1 MTDHWAELTDFALS
15 LARASG
21 AAILP
26 HFRRN
31 APIDV
36 KVHEA
41 WDPVTEGDRAG
52 ERAIR
57 DLIEKHHPSHG
68 IIGEEFGSKTGTSG
82 LTWIL
87 DPVDGTR
94 AFISGLPTW
103 GTLIA
108 LYEEGVPRIGLMH
121 QPFTGEIF
129 FGNPGGAW
137 LDHRGQRNQ
146 LHVRQNSSL
155 AEALAGTTS
164 PYLFKNNDAEPFERL
179 QRKTKLMRFGGDCYF
194 FAMVAAG
201 HLDLALDPAT
211 QIYDVAGLIPIITGA
226 GGHIGSWT
234 DNDPAK
240 GGNILAASSQK
251 LLEEAKAV
259 MTGTT

>member
-1 MTDHWAELTDFALS
+1 MTDHWAHLTDFART
-15 LARASG
+15 LAHTSG

-26 HFRRN
+26 YFREN
-31 APIDV
+31 APIDL
-36 KVHEA
+36 KAHEG

-52 ERAIR
+52 ERVIR
-57 DLIEKHHPSHG
+57 DLIEKHHPTHG
-68 IIGEEFGSKTGTSG
+68 IIGEEFGTKTGTSG

-94 AFISGLPTW
+94 AFVCGLPTW

-108 LYEEGVPRIGLMH
+108 LYEDGIPRIGLMH

-129 FGNPGGAW
+129 VGNPGGAW
-137 LDHRGQRNQ
+137 FERHGDRSTLR
-146 LHVRQNSSL
+146 VRQTVALSD
-155 AEALAGTTS
+155 ALAGTTS
-164 PYLFKNNDAEPFERL
+164 PDLFKNSNEVPFWNL

-201 HLDLALDPAT
+201 HMDLALDPAT

-226 GGHIGSWT
+226 GGFVGSWT
-234 DNDPAK
+234 DNDPSR

-251 LLEEAKAV
+251 LFEDAKAT
-259 MTGTT
+259 MLA